1 PRGAAP
7 GKDAARGDRGGL
19 RAGLVRDPRLERHHL
34 LFGAHPV
41 PVRQRPGARLRGD
54 PLPRHPDQPGHR
66 GVRHARGLR
75 LPHLAAAPRHGERM
89 KGDSSPMATGRPA
102 RGAETP
108 APVQHRFFEL
118 IPPGTRIDFVG
129 LRFKM
134 LLLSWTTIAV
144 GLAWAYV
151 GGINWGIDFV
161 GGTMVHVKFAAP
173 TPIGDVRAALL
184 KPELGEALVQDVG
197 RAGNEFQIRVRGAEK
212 GGSSSVSDAIK
223 ADLREKF
230 GEGTYDM
237 LRVETVGPKVGKD
250 LGRSATLAVLAATLV
265 MGVYIALRFEL
276 RFGIGAAIAL
286 LHDVLMTFGA
296 LAIARMEFD
305 LTMVAALTRAGGG
318 RRRGRG
324 GARTVVGRWVWRGDG
339 AVIPRV
345 FADTVADL
353 GVAHA
358 PLVAR
363 CLWNREVRDRD
374 AAASFLRPTLAH
386 GLRSPLLL
394 KDMARAA
401 TRLADALAAGEPI
414 AVYGDYDVDGI
425 TGAAE

>member
-1 PRGAAP
+1 
-7 GKDAARGDRGGL
+7 
-19 RAGLVRDPRLERHHL
+19 
-34 LFGAHPV
+34 
-41 PVRQRPGARLRGD
+41 
-54 PLPRHPDQPGHR
+54 
-66 GVRHARGLR
+66 
-75 LPHLAAAPRHGERM
+75 M
-89 KGDSSPMATGRPA
+89 KGDSSPMATSRPA
-102 RGAETP
+102 RGAEPP

-230 GEGTYDM
+230 VEGTYDV

-276 RFGIGAAIAL
+276 RFGVGAAIAL

-305 LTMVAALTRAGGG
+305 LTTVAALL
-318 RRRGRG
+318 
-324 GARTVVGRWVWRGDG
+324 TVVGYSVH
-339 AVIPRV
+339 
-345 FADTVADL
+345 DTVIVSDRIRENMKKMRRESLATIMNISINETLSRTLITSGTAILVTAALFVL
-353 GVAHA
+353 GGPVIHSFAFALLVGFIVGTYSSIYVAS
-358 PLVAR
+358 PVVLYLEGRQAR
-363 CLWNREVRDRD
+363 R
-374 AAASFLRPTLAH
+374 
-386 GLRSPLLL
+386 
-394 KDMARAA
+394 
-401 TRLADALAAGEPI
+401 
-414 AVYGDYDVDGI
+414 
-425 TGAAE
+425 

>member
-1 PRGAAP
+1 
-7 GKDAARGDRGGL
+7 
-19 RAGLVRDPRLERHHL
+19 
-34 LFGAHPV
+34 
-41 PVRQRPGARLRGD
+41 
-54 PLPRHPDQPGHR
+54 
-66 GVRHARGLR
+66 
-75 LPHLAAAPRHGERM
+75 M
-89 KGDSSPMATGRPA
+89 KGDSSPMATSRPP

-108 APVQHRFFEL
+108 APVEHRFFEL

-144 GLAWAYV
+144 GLAWAYL

-173 TPIGDVRAALL
+173 TPIGDVRVALL

-212 GGSSSVSDAIK
+212 GGSSSVSDGIK

-230 GEGTYDM
+230 GEGTYDV

-276 RFGIGAAIAL
+276 RFGVGAAIAL

-305 LTMVAALTRAGGG
+305 LTTVAALL
-318 RRRGRG
+318 
-324 GARTVVGRWVWRGDG
+324 TVVGYSVH
-339 AVIPRV
+339 
-345 FADTVADL
+345 DTVIVSDRIRENMKKMRRESLATIMNISINETLSRTLITSGTAILVTAALFVL
-353 GVAHA
+353 GGPVIHSFAFALLVGFIVGTYSSIYVAS
-358 PLVAR
+358 PVVLYLEGRQAR
-363 CLWNREVRDRD
+363 R
-374 AAASFLRPTLAH
+374 
-386 GLRSPLLL
+386 
-394 KDMARAA
+394 
-401 TRLADALAAGEPI
+401 
-414 AVYGDYDVDGI
+414 
-425 TGAAE
+425 

>member
-1 PRGAAP
+1 
-7 GKDAARGDRGGL
+7 
-19 RAGLVRDPRLERHHL
+19 
-34 LFGAHPV
+34 
-41 PVRQRPGARLRGD
+41 
-54 PLPRHPDQPGHR
+54 
-66 GVRHARGLR
+66 
-75 LPHLAAAPRHGERM
+75 M
-89 KGDSSPMATGRPA
+89 KGDSSPMATSRPP

-134 LLLSWTTIAV
+134 LLFSWTMIAV

-230 GEGTYDM
+230 GEGEGTYDV

-276 RFGIGAAIAL
+276 RFGVGAAIAL
-286 LHDVLMTFGA
+286 VHDVLMTVGA

-305 LTMVAALTRAGGG
+305 LTTVAALL
-318 RRRGRG
+318 
-324 GARTVVGRWVWRGDG
+324 TVVGYSVH
-339 AVIPRV
+339 
-345 FADTVADL
+345 DTVIVSDRIRENMKKMRRESLATIMNISINETLSRTLITSGTAILVTAALFVL
-353 GVAHA
+353 GGPVIHSFAFALLVGFVVGTYSSIYVAS
-358 PLVAR
+358 PVVLYLEGRQAR
-363 CLWNREVRDRD
+363 R
-374 AAASFLRPTLAH
+374 
-386 GLRSPLLL
+386 
-394 KDMARAA
+394 
-401 TRLADALAAGEPI
+401 
-414 AVYGDYDVDGI
+414 
-425 TGAAE
+425 

>member
-1 PRGAAP
+1 
-7 GKDAARGDRGGL
+7 
-19 RAGLVRDPRLERHHL
+19 
-34 LFGAHPV
+34 
-41 PVRQRPGARLRGD
+41 
-54 PLPRHPDQPGHR
+54 
-66 GVRHARGLR
+66 
-75 LPHLAAAPRHGERM
+75 M
-89 KGDSSPMATGRPA
+89 KGDSSPMATSRPP

-134 LLLSWTTIAV
+134 LLFSWTMIAV

-230 GEGTYDM
+230 VEGTYDV

-276 RFGIGAAIAL
+276 RFGVGAAIAL

-305 LTMVAALTRAGGG
+305 LTTVAALL
-318 RRRGRG
+318 
-324 GARTVVGRWVWRGDG
+324 TVVGYSVH
-339 AVIPRV
+339 
-345 FADTVADL
+345 DTVIVSDRIRENMKKMRRESLATIMNISINETLSRTLITSGTAILVTAALFVL
-353 GVAHA
+353 GGPVIHSFAFALLVGFIVGTYSSIYVAS
-358 PLVAR
+358 PVVLYLEGRQAR
-363 CLWNREVRDRD
+363 R
-374 AAASFLRPTLAH
+374 
-386 GLRSPLLL
+386 
-394 KDMARAA
+394 
-401 TRLADALAAGEPI
+401 
-414 AVYGDYDVDGI
+414 
-425 TGAAE
+425 

>member
-1 PRGAAP
+1 
-7 GKDAARGDRGGL
+7 
-19 RAGLVRDPRLERHHL
+19 
-34 LFGAHPV
+34 
-41 PVRQRPGARLRGD
+41 
-54 PLPRHPDQPGHR
+54 
-66 GVRHARGLR
+66 
-75 LPHLAAAPRHGERM
+75 M
-89 KGDSSPMATGRPA
+89 KGDSSPMATSRPP

-134 LLLSWTTIAV
+134 LLLSWTTIAI

-212 GGSSSVSDAIK
+212 GGSSSVSDGIK

-230 GEGTYDM
+230 GEDTYDV

-276 RFGIGAAIAL
+276 RFGVGAAIAL

-305 LTMVAALTRAGGG
+305 LTTVAALL
-318 RRRGRG
+318 
-324 GARTVVGRWVWRGDG
+324 TVVGYSVH
-339 AVIPRV
+339 
-345 FADTVADL
+345 DTVIVSD
-353 GVAHA
+353 
-358 PLVAR
+358 R
-363 CLWNREVRDRD
+363 IRENMKKMRRE
-374 AAASFLRPTLAH
+374 TLATIMNISINETLSRTLITSGTAILVTAALFVLGGPVIH
-386 GLRSPLLL
+386 SFAFALLIGFIVGTYSSIYVASPVVLYLEGRQ
-394 KDMARAA
+394 AR
-401 TRLADALAAGEPI
+401 R
-414 AVYGDYDVDGI
+414 
-425 TGAAE
+425 